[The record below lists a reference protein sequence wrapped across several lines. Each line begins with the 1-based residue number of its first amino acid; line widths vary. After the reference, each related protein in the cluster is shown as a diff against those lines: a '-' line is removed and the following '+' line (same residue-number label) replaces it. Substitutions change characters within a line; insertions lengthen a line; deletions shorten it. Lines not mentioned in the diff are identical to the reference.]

1 MYKLL
6 CMMLFAAAFGAA
18 SQTFDTAK
26 LDKYLGS
33 LEANDKAMLSVAV
46 VENGEPVYQRAIGF
60 ADVESATKAN
70 KNTQY
75 RIGSITKVFTAA
87 MIFQL
92 IEEGKL
98 SLTTPLSTFY
108 PKVRKAED
116 ITISMLLSH
125 RSGIH
130 NFTNMAD
137 YPRYM
142 TQPKSKAE
150 MVSIIERMESD
161 FTPGSQARYSNSGYV
176 LLGFILEDI
185 TGSDYASQLKQRI
198 TDKLGLPRTEYG
210 GPVVVSQNQA
220 MSYQFNDGAWT
231 LATQTDMSVPHGA
244 GAIVSTPKDVAVFLT
259 GLFNGKLVSTDSL
272 AKMKE
277 INQGFGHGL
286 FQFPFY
292 NRFAYG
298 HTGGIDGFS
307 SQAAYFESDNAA
319 IVVTANGMNYP
330 LNDVSIGV
338 LSIYFDVGFE
348 LPDFSEQ
355 PVSLATEVLS
365 RYEGV
370 FASQE
375 IPLKITLKVRD
386 GQLTAQA
393 TGQGAFNLTA
403 YSSTEFRFVPAGI
416 SLIFVSNNEG
426 IDYTTFVLKQGGSRP
441 TFVKE

>member
-1 MYKLL
+1 MRRIIILL
-6 CMMLFAAAFGAA
+6 LFVVAYGAVA
-18 SQTFDTAK
+18 QSFDTAK
-26 LDKYLGS
+26 LDSYLSS
-33 LEANDKAMLSVAV
+33 LEANDKAMLSLAI

-60 ADVESATKAN
+60 ADKGSATKAN
-70 KNTQY
+70 QNTQY
-75 RIGSITKVFTAA
+75 RIGSITKVFTAV

-98 SLTTPLSTFY
+98 SLTTPLSQFY
-108 PKVRKAED
+108 PNVAKADD

-161 FTPGSQARYSNSGYV
+161 FTPGSQAQYSNSGYV

-185 TGSDYASQLKQRI
+185 TESDYASQLKLRI
-198 TDKLGLPRTEYG
+198 TSKLGLSRTEYG
-210 GPVVVSQNQA
+210 GPIAVSENQA
-220 MSYQFNDGAWT
+220 MSYQFKDNAWT
-231 LATQTDMSVPHGA
+231 PATQTDMSIPHGA
-244 GAIVSTPKDVAVFLT
+244 GAIISTPTDVAVFLS
-259 GLFNGKLVSTDSL
+259 GLFNGKLVSADSL
-272 AKMKE
+272 AKMQE
-277 INQGFGHGL
+277 INQGYGRGL
-286 FQFPFY
+286 FQIPFY

-307 SQAAYFESDNAA
+307 SQGAYFENDNAA

-348 LPDFSEQ
+348 LPDFSQQ
-355 PVSLATEVLS
+355 PVTLPTEVLS
-365 RYEGV
+365 SYEGV
-370 FASQE
+370 FASKD

-393 TGQGAFNLTA
+393 TGQGAFDLTA
-403 YSSTEFRFVPAGI
+403 YSATEFRFAPAGI
-416 SLIFVSNNEG
+416 TLLFEQNKKG
-426 IDYTTFVLKQGGSRP
+426 IDYAAFVLRQGGQSPKFTR
-441 TFVKE
+441 E